1 MSLKNRIAKLEGYGV
16 AGIPMVALKNADGSI
31 KWNGKVYSD
40 SNVFDAALRECGAGG
55 RLILLDD

>member
-1 MSLKNRIAKLEGYGV
+1 MNLKNRIAKLEGYGV

-31 KWNGKVYSD
+31 LWNGSVYSD
-40 SNVFDAALRECGAGG
+40 SNTFDSALQKSGAGG